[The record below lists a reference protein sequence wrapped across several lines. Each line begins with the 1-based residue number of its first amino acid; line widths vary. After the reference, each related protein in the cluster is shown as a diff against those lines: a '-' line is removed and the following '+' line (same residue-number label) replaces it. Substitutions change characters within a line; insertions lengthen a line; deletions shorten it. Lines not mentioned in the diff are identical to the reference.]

1 MRVGRKADASERL
14 QADFNH
20 YMGCE
25 RVVKRKLHADDAIPN
40 NLAEII
46 IIHTGTVP
54 LCGTR

>member
-1 MRVGRKADASERL
+1 MRVGRKADTSERL

-46 IIHTGTVP
+46 IIHIS
-54 LCGTR
+54 